1 MVYCFQGNAMSA
13 ETEDPMAGP
22 LPAVELGYSVPPTP
36 VAETNIAVRCQVDQ
50 HTLNQ
55 GYDSG

>member
-1 MVYCFQGNAMSA
+1 MSA